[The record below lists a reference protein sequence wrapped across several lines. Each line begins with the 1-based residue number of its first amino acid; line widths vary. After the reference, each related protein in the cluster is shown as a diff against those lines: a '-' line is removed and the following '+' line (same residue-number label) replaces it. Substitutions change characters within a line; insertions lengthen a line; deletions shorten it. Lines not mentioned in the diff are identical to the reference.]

1 MVNQQGTLL
10 KDTSETIRI
19 EYLNKAIN
27 KAFINWFIG
36 YVEGQENIF
45 IVNRRYLRFELNCTV
60 KNQSI
65 IYSTYMYFSAKI
77 VHQLKAA
84 HYVTISTFIF
94 IMNLATRI
102 NYLC

>member
-1 MVNQQGTLL
+1 
-10 KDTSETIRI
+10 
-19 EYLNKAIN
+19 
-27 KAFINWFIG
+27 
-36 YVEGQENIF
+36 
-45 IVNRRYLRFELNCTV
+45 
-60 KNQSI
+60 
-65 IYSTYMYFSAKI
+65 MYFSAKI